1 MLPKPKSNTIKE
13 EDVEMV
19 LEQDVGA
26 EYVNLY
32 GKVNRV
38 QLIELSGIELSELGQ
53 PLSSSDQTSLP
64 FENIS
69 FEPQPIANYKLFLR
83 YWQLEGKSKRVVL
96 TKRRTASVEFD
107 GKIVEIIQILLK
119 NAKSKAASQD
129 KEKNAT
135 TKSASSKKR
144 QDGVD
149 RKRAVVRIQEE
160 SLGEKE
166 RRKFEIERKYEEFE
180 YETSRLL
187 HKKKSGRIK
196 SSSSA
201 TNIPSTETLEST
213 LSSFV
218 DNTPETTHGQ
228 LVAKEN
234 NPDFPCHVF
243 SIMQVGKCDAK
254 GYYNTTDGGFYIL
267 KGSLVSAEFETQLL
281 SSPLQ
286 KTWKQFID
294 ERCEFCSLG
303 KRKLMAKVKKVKE
316 DFRCDKASIAA
327 SLVLGRAANNA
338 HWRDSDGHLLKDIY
352 PNEFALTYQ

>member
-1 MLPKPKSNTIKE
+1 
-13 EDVEMV
+13 MV
-19 LEQDVGA
+19 LEQNVDT
-26 EYVNLY
+26 EYFNLY

-38 QLIELSGIELSELGQ
+38 QLIELSEIELSEIGH
-53 PLSSSDQTSLP
+53 PLRSSDQTSLP

-69 FEPQPIANYKLFLR
+69 FDPQPIANYKLFSR
-83 YWQLEGKSKRVVL
+83 CWQLKGKSKRIVL

-119 NAKSKAASQD
+119 NAKLKAAFQN
-129 KEKNAT
+129 KKKNTT

-160 SLGEKE
+160 SLEEKE
-166 RRKFEIERKYEEFE
+166 RRKLEIERKHEDFE
-180 YETSRLL
+180 YETSHLL

-201 TNIPSTETLEST
+201 TIIPATETLEST

-218 DNTPETTHGQ
+218 DNTLETTHGQ
-228 LVAKEN
+228 LVDKKN
-234 NPDFPCHVF
+234 NPDFPNHVF
-243 SIMQVGKCDAK
+243 SITQVGKCDAK

-286 KTWKQFID
+286 KTWKNFID
-294 ERCEFCSLG
+294 EYCEIGSLG
-303 KRKLMAKVKKVKE
+303 KRKLTAKVIKVKE

-352 PNEFALTYQ
+352 PNEFALTYL

>member
-13 EDVEMV
+13 DVEMV
-19 LEQDVGA
+19 LEQDVGT

-38 QLIELSGIELSELGQ
+38 QLIELSEIELSELGQ
-53 PLSSSDQTSLP
+53 PTSSSDQTSLP
-64 FENIS
+64 FENIG
-69 FEPQPIANYKLFLR
+69 FEPQPIANYKLFSR
-83 YWQLEGKSKRVVL
+83 YWQLKGKSKRIVL
-96 TKRRTASVEFD
+96 TRRRTASVEFD
-107 GKIVEIIQILLK
+107 RKIVEIIHILLQ

-129 KEKNAT
+129 KKKNT
-135 TKSASSKKR
+135 TAKSASSKKR
-144 QDGVD
+144 QDGLD
-149 RKRAVVRIQEE
+149 RKRTVVRIQEE
-160 SLGEKE
+160 SLEEKE
-166 RRKFEIERKYEEFE
+166 RRKLEIERKYEDFE
-180 YETSRLL
+180 YETSHLL

-201 TNIPSTETLEST
+201 TIIPATETLEST

-228 LVAKEN
+228 PVDN
-234 NPDFPCHVF
+234 NPGFPCHVF

-254 GYYNTTDGGFYIL
+254 GYYNITDGGFYIL

-286 KTWKQFID
+286 KLWKNFID
-294 ERCEFCSLG
+294 EHCEICSLG
-303 KRKLMAKVKKVKE
+303 KRKLTAKVKKVKE

-327 SLVLGRAANNA
+327 SFVLGRATNNA

-352 PNEFALTYQ
+352 PNEFALTYM

>member
-13 EDVEMV
+13 EDVEMG
-19 LEQDVGA
+19 LEQDVGT
-26 EYVNLY
+26 EYVNLFE
-32 GKVNRV
+32 KIDRV
-38 QLIELSGIELSELGQ
+38 QLIELSEIELSELSQ

-69 FEPQPIANYKLFLR
+69 FEPQPIANYKLFSR
-83 YWQLEGKSKRVVL
+83 YWQLKGRSKHIVL
-96 TKRRTASVEFD
+96 TKRRTASVEFES
-107 GKIVEIIQILLK
+107 KIMEIIQILLQ
-119 NAKSKAASQD
+119 NAKSKAASQN
-129 KEKNAT
+129 KKKNTT

-160 SLGEKE
+160 SLEEKE
-166 RRKFEIERKYEEFE
+166 QRKLEIERKYEDFE
-180 YETSRLL
+180 YETSPLL

-201 TNIPSTETLEST
+201 TIIPAAETLEST

-218 DNTPETTHGQ
+218 DNTPETSHGQ

-234 NPDFPCHVF
+234 KPDFPCHVF
-243 SIMQVGKCDAK
+243 SITQVGKCDAK

-286 KTWKQFID
+286 KTWKNFID
-294 ERCEFCSLG
+294 EYCEICLLG
-303 KRKLMAKVKKVKE
+303 KRKLTAKVIKVKE

-338 HWRDSDGHLLKDIY
+338 QWRDSDGLLLKDIY
-352 PNEFALTYQ
+352 PNVFALTYM

>member
-1 MLPKPKSNTIKE
+1 MSPKPKSNTTKE

-19 LEQDVGA
+19 IEQEIGK

-32 GKVNRV
+32 GKIDRV
-38 QLIELSGIELSELGQ
+38 QLIELSEIELSELGQ
-53 PLSSSDQTSLP
+53 PTSSSDQTSLP
-64 FENIS
+64 FENIG
-69 FEPQPIANYKLFLR
+69 FEPQPIANYKLFSR
-83 YWQLEGKSKRVVL
+83 YWQLKGKSKRIVL
-96 TKRRTASVEFD
+96 TRRRTASVEFD
-107 GKIVEIIQILLK
+107 RKIVEIIQILLQ

-129 KEKNAT
+129 KKKNTT

-149 RKRAVVRIQEE
+149 RKSAVVRIQEE
-160 SLGEKE
+160 SLEEKE
-166 RRKFEIERKYEEFE
+166 RRKLEIERKYEDFE
-180 YETSRLL
+180 YETSHLL

-201 TNIPSTETLEST
+201 TIIPATETLEST

-228 LVAKEN
+228 LVDN

-254 GYYNTTDGGFYIL
+254 GYYNITDGGFYIL

-286 KTWKQFID
+286 KLWKNFID
-294 ERCEFCSLG
+294 EHCEICSLG
-303 KRKLMAKVKKVKE
+303 KRKLTAKVKKLKE

-327 SLVLGRAANNA
+327 SFVLGRAANNA

-352 PNEFALTYQ
+352 PNEFALTYM